1 MRNWSVVIFSFLFLF
16 FLQKEFPAK
25 NMKTEWESRVRNQ
38 IMQSEYFTRP
48 VKNNFEFTNRAKN
61 IRAKIAQTTFEVSS
75 RDERWKIS
83 YDLIGFG
90 KNNQIIKPSS
100 LIASAKGPNLS
111 LKNTQLEIY
120 YHNSTAG
127 IRQDFIIYQ
136 KPIGQGDLQLYLN
149 VETPFDLYVSDSKV
163 VHSEKNKIMASYENL
178 NVFDARGMKLDAKFV
193 LANHQ
198 LKIEVKDQFAQYP
211 IRIDPLTTT
220 PSWVVEQNQANASF
234 GYTVSYV
241 GDVNGDGFGDVLIGA
256 PYFDNG
262 FTDEGRVFLY
272 YGSVN
277 GLQSTVAWSYSCGK
291 VDCQLGYSIDGA
303 GKINNDVYADIII
316 GAPNYSNGQVE
327 EGAAFIFHGSANGL
341 SATPNRIL
349 ESNIA
354 GIHFGMSVSGN
365 AKFNNDNFSDIAIGA
380 PHYSVDFSNRGA
392 VYAYWGSTSG
402 ISTTVRS
409 TLKGDTYNVQLG
421 QVVKVLGDVN
431 KDGFSDLIASAP
443 SDSNGESNEGRVFLY
458 LGSAG
463 GLGASASWSGESN
476 SVNAFYGESIAA
488 ADINHDGLTDLV
500 VGAPRYSDSYSAQ
513 GAVYVYYA
521 NGTTFNSTPN
531 VSFYGNSSWEYFGGG
546 LFCGDVNGDSFAEI
560 IVSALYYS
568 GANADEGKV
577 YVFYGTAFG
586 IEQTARWTKVG
597 GSSEAS
603 FGQGISVGDV
613 NGDSTPDLII
623 SSGYESNGQ
632 IYEGRVYAFHG
643 TQRGL
648 NTQYSSRFNFS
659 QGSSQYG
666 FAISSAGDVN
676 NDGFDDLLVGAYNF
690 DNGQTNEGKVFLYL
704 GGANGVSTTEA
715 WSYESNQASATLGIA
730 MAGNCDVNGD
740 GYSDVFVGANKF
752 DNGQSNEG
760 RVFGFYGSNTG
771 LSSSPQWINESNV
784 ASGQYGRSLHCRG
797 DFNGDGFND
806 LIVGAPNY
814 KNTLSNEGKV
824 FLYKGSSLGVSTT
837 PYWTFVSAQ
846 ATSYA
851 GFDVSFLGD
860 VNNDGNDEFGIGA
873 YAYDKT
879 LTNEGA
885 VFFFYGSTGVLS
897 TQPDW
902 SYYGGVAS
910 AQFGYSLSYA
920 KKLNNDDFDDFIVG
934 APGFKKTLTTEG
946 GVFIFYGASS
956 GPQSP
961 LVAVGGQASANLG
974 KKVTSA
980 GDVDGDG
987 FDDIAIAAPMYD
999 NGQTNEGRVY
1009 IYLGSSVGISITSS
1023 WQAEG
1028 NLASGQFGQGL
1039 AGDFDMNGD
1048 GFDDLVIGAPVYK
1061 ITSNGDGAVFSFYGS
1076 AN

>member
-1 MRNWSVVIFSFLFLF
+1 MRNWSVVIFSFLF
-16 FLQKEFPAK
+16 FLQKEFP
-25 NMKTEWESRVRNQ
+25 
-38 IMQSEYFTRP
+38 
-48 VKNNFEFTNRAKN
+48 AKN

-136 KPIGQGDLQLYLN
+136 KPIDQGDLQLYLN

-220 PSWVVEQNQANASF
+220 PSWVVKQNQANASF

-277 GLQSTVAWSYSCGK
+277 GLQSTAAWSYSCGK

-316 GAPNYSNGQVE
+316 GATNYSNGQVE
-327 EGAAFIFHGSANGL
+327 EG
-341 SATPNRIL
+341 
-349 ESNIA
+349 
-354 GIHFGMSVSGN
+354 
-365 AKFNNDNFSDIAIGA
+365 
-380 PHYSVDFSNRGA
+380 
-392 VYAYWGSTSG
+392 
-402 ISTTVRS
+402 
-409 TLKGDTYNVQLG
+409 
-421 QVVKVLGDVN
+421 
-431 KDGFSDLIASAP
+431 
-443 SDSNGESNEGRVFLY
+443 
-458 LGSAG
+458 
-463 GLGASASWSGESN
+463 
-476 SVNAFYGESIAA
+476 
-488 ADINHDGLTDLV
+488 
-500 VGAPRYSDSYSAQ
+500 
-513 GAVYVYYA
+513 
-521 NGTTFNSTPN
+521 
-531 VSFYGNSSWEYFGGG
+531 
-546 LFCGDVNGDSFAEI
+546 
-560 IVSALYYS
+560 
-568 GANADEGKV
+568 
-577 YVFYGTAFG
+577 
-586 IEQTARWTKVG
+586 
-597 GSSEAS
+597 EA
-603 FGQGISVGDV
+603 
-613 NGDSTPDLII
+613 
-623 SSGYESNGQ
+623 
-632 IYEGRVYAFHG
+632 
-643 TQRGL
+643 
-648 NTQYSSRFNFS
+648 
-659 QGSSQYG
+659 
-666 FAISSAGDVN
+666 
-676 NDGFDDLLVGAYNF
+676 
-690 DNGQTNEGKVFLYL
+690 
-704 GGANGVSTTEA
+704 
-715 WSYESNQASATLGIA
+715 
-730 MAGNCDVNGD
+730 
-740 GYSDVFVGANKF
+740 
-752 DNGQSNEG
+752 
-760 RVFGFYGSNTG
+760 
-771 LSSSPQWINESNV
+771 
-784 ASGQYGRSLHCRG
+784 
-797 DFNGDGFND
+797 
-806 LIVGAPNY
+806 
-814 KNTLSNEGKV
+814 
-824 FLYKGSSLGVSTT
+824 
-837 PYWTFVSAQ
+837 
-846 ATSYA
+846 
-851 GFDVSFLGD
+851 
-860 VNNDGNDEFGIGA
+860 
-873 YAYDKT
+873 
-879 LTNEGA
+879 
-885 VFFFYGSTGVLS
+885 
-897 TQPDW
+897 
-902 SYYGGVAS
+902 
-910 AQFGYSLSYA
+910 
-920 KKLNNDDFDDFIVG
+920 
-934 APGFKKTLTTEG
+934 
-946 GVFIFYGASS
+946 FIFYGASS